1 MEKKRIRVKTWHSE
15 TMGNLENGEEAEMLK
30 TRADVNLTLL
40 SRVIVQELLV
50 GFECL
55 VLLGF

>member
-1 MEKKRIRVKTWHSE
+1 MKTWHSE